1 MSTKSLVNRT
11 LSFHSIQLL
20 TYFSTKRHVMCLQA
34 EAINAASYN
43 DLFSK
48 GLLEFSKGR
57 GLGLYVQI
65 SKAGRESIA
74 LEQLAIDL
82 SGELN

>member
-1 MSTKSLVNRT
+1 
-11 LSFHSIQLL
+11 
-20 TYFSTKRHVMCLQA
+20 MCLQT

-43 DLFSK
+43 DLFSR
-48 GLLEFSKGR
+48 GLLEFSKGH
-57 GLGLYVQI
+57 GLGLYVQT
-65 SKAGRESIA
+65 SKAGKESIS

>member
-1 MSTKSLVNRT
+1 MATTSQVDKE

-20 TYFSTKRHVMCLQA
+20 TYFFTKQHVTCLQT

-57 GLGLYVQI
+57 GLGLYVQT

>member
-1 MSTKSLVNRT
+1 MATPLLVDSE

-20 TYFSTKRHVMCLQA
+20 TYFSTKQHVMCLQT

-57 GLGLYVQI
+57 GLGLYVQT